1 MKEKRSQVVAQIK
14 ELQSECKP
22 LLTLLEDPSLGGKP
36 GKGDNKEY
44 SKNLQ
49 ALAEKNSI
57 TNEQIESLYKYAKM
71 LFECGN
77 YGSVEATSPM
87 GAAEFL
93 QIYRMLA
100 KDQFSDNAM
109 AALWGKLAAEILL
122 DKWDEAI
129 EDLKKLRDAIDS
141 KVPIACPCSFPTLL
155 VDITQQR
162 IRSFG
167 GAFANVSHQPILR
180 LLCCETRTQH

>member
-22 LLTLLEDPSLGGKP
+22 LLSLLEDPSLGGRP

-44 SKNLQ
+44 TKTLQ
-49 ALAEKNSI
+49 ALAEKNGI
-57 TNEQIESLYKYAKM
+57 TNEQVESLYKYAK
-71 LFECGN
+71 LQFECGN
-77 YGSVEATSPM
+77 YGSVEATSAM

-109 AALWGKLAAEILL
+109 SALWGKLGAEILL

-141 KVPIACPCSFPTLL
+141 KVRGLGMMLFLRVHQVHLCVLCACTY
-155 VDITQQR
+155 
-162 IRSFG
+162 
-167 GAFANVSHQPILR
+167 SHMYHMR
-180 LLCCETRTQH
+180 